1 MDDLPTFGASVKKV
15 PLEFAALAILKA
27 TASTPFKIL
36 LASTAVKPFKK
47 SLLQVFSTKFF
58 DGHKTASL
66 ERCRSVV
73 ASPPRTAI

>member
-36 LASTAVKPFKK
+36 LASTAVKSFKK

-73 ASPPRTAI
+73 ASPLV